1 MIIRKTPKNPM
12 DYCIVDSD
20 INEILYS
27 HGYQPKYMSFDGSRY
42 YYVKTENILNFINNN
57 NLVVLD
63 S

>member
-12 DYCIVDSD
+12 DYYIVDSD

-27 HGYQPKYMSFDGSRY
+27 NGYRPIYMSFDGNRY
-42 YYVKTENILNFINNN
+42 YYIKTENILDFINKN

>member
-27 HGYQPKYMSFDGSRY
+27 NGYQPKYMSFDGSRY
-42 YYVKTENILNFINNN
+42 YYVKTENILSFINFTP
-57 NLVVLD
+57 
-63 S
+63 

>member
-27 HGYQPKYMSFDGSRY
+27 NGYQPMYMSFDGSRY
-42 YYVKTENILNFINNN
+42 YYSKTENILDFINKN

>member
-27 HGYQPKYMSFDGSRY
+27 NGYQPIYMSFDGSRY
-42 YYVKTENILNFINNN
+42 YYVKTENILSFINNN

>member
-12 DYCIVDSD
+12 DYYIVDSD

-27 HGYQPKYMSFDGSRY
+27 NGYQPKYMSFDGSRY

>member
-27 HGYQPKYMSFDGSRY
+27 NGYQPIYMSFDGSRY
-42 YYVKTENILNFINNN
+42 YYFKTENILDFINKN
-57 NLVVLD
+57 NLIVLD